1 MSGSSRLLHAG
12 FHPIAEMIL
21 PMALGFSVSP
31 PWFPMSHLSS
41 SSSRTLPLVVN
52 GCGSSE
58 CHILTHSIQN
68 KWHSTNSRPKR
79 WERSSFPEAS
89 VASSLSLILI
99 GLCTHLWANPCVQR
113 DWIASWFKPITT
125 QFWNYSWTETL
136 RLSKKKGKQELML
149 GRQQTDVYYNSK
161 PGSLKL
167 PKTKKAR
174 GGQKMH
180 MKKVN
185 TSYWLSPV
193 LQLIKTDTFFYIS
206 PSTLYFKST
215 WMLWVV

>member
-31 PWFPMSHLSS
+31 LWFPMSHLSS

-136 RLSKKKGKQELML
+136 RLSKKKRETRINAGETTNRCLLQ
-149 GRQQTDVYYNSK
+149 QQTGISQTSK
-161 PGSLKL
+161 NKE
-167 PKTKKAR
+167 
-174 GGQKMH
+174 
-180 MKKVN
+180 
-185 TSYWLSPV
+185 SPWRSE
-193 LQLIKTDTFFYIS
+193 DAHE
-206 PSTLYFKST
+206 KS
-215 WMLWVV
+215 